1 MSVLTLAGNPI
12 NWAKPPAAT
21 TKVMWSKKD
30 KSGRKVTGSF
40 RTICHIEYL
49 DQHAHKHYRK
59 GISIFQPPYTKG
71 YKPSAGTHD
80 YDACIDVEI
89 PGLPWLKQ
97 QRFFRLHGL
106 GCWWRKPPTF
116 INHIHGFTLPPQEG
130 VVRSDDYAI
139 AGFTVGKYIDGGW
152 SLYGR
157 KVASA
162 QIDAYYSHEFGLKS
176 DPHTGKDRSWFP
188 PDIGATVFNLSAFIR
203 AQRRAA

>member
-1 MSVLTLAGNPI
+1 MAVLTLRGNPI
-12 NWAKPPAAT
+12 DWAKPPAPT
-21 TKVMWSKKD
+21 TRVKWSRTD
-30 KSGRKVTGSF
+30 MSGRAVTGSF
-40 RTICHIEYL
+40 RTICHLQYLNQQARAEFSGKRIEV
-49 DQHAHKHYRK
+49 
-59 GISIFQPPYTKG
+59 FQPPYNKG

-80 YDACIDVEI
+80 YDACFDLHV
-89 PGLPWLKQ
+89 PGVPWLKQ
-97 QRFFRLHGL
+97 QAFFRKHGL

-162 QIDAYYSHEFGLKS
+162 QLDAYYQHRSGLKG
-176 DPHTGKDRSWFP
+176 DAKDNTWYP
-188 PDIGATVFNLSAFIR
+188 ADIKATIFNLPRFVI
-203 AQRRAA
+203 AQRELAA

>member
-1 MSVLTLAGNPI
+1 MTVLTLAGQPI
-12 NWAKPPAAT
+12 NWAKPPAPT
-21 TKVMWSKKD
+21 TKVMWSRKD

-49 DQHAHKHYRK
+49 DQQARK
-59 GISIFQPPYTKG
+59 TFGVGLSIFQPPYTKG

-89 PGLPWLKQ
+89 PGVKWSTQ
-97 QRFFRLHGL
+97 QRFFRKHGL

-130 VVRSDDYAI
+130 VVRSDDFSI
-139 AGFTVGKYIDGGW
+139 FGFTVGKYIDGGW

-162 QIDAYYSHEFGLKS
+162 QIDAYYEHRFGLKS
-176 DPHTGKDRSWFP
+176 DPHTGKDPSWFP
-188 PDIGATVFNLSAFIR
+188 PDIKATIFNLPAFVI
-203 AQRRAA
+203 AQRQAA